1 MNACFIFREIK
12 VAPCGK
18 SRKKKN
24 KTFTRAQMGEHVV
37 LFRESVLLLANSQ
50 YSVRRDMRLS
60 KHPTY
65 AFKMSYLTIHKNS
78 IKIFKK

>member
-1 MNACFIFREIK
+1 MPVSSSGK
-12 VAPCGK
+12 LKWPHVANQE
-18 SRKKKN
+18 KKKN

-60 KHPTY
+60 KHPMY

-78 IKIFKK
+78 IKIF